1 MSPTAEQLKA
11 AITQG
16 GFKPRTYSGR
26 GMFGVHC
33 VGVNLDSSGELLSL
47 GVALGKAGVDVGTP
61 LLDSMGLGV
70 VAYWP
75 AIQVSEQ
82 ATA

>member
-26 GMFGVHC
+26 GMFGVYC
-33 VGVNLDSSGELLSL
+33 VGVNLDSPEDLVGI
-47 GVALGKAGVDVGTP
+47 GVALGKAGLEVGTP

>member
-1 MSPTAEQLKA
+1 MNPTAEQLKT

-16 GFKPRTYSGR
+16 GYEPRTYSGR
-26 GMFGVHC
+26 GMFGAQC
-33 VGVNLDSSGELLSL
+33 VGVNLESQEDLVGI
-47 GVALGKAGVDVGTP
+47 GAALGKAGLEVGTP

-75 AIQVSEQ
+75 AVQVSEQ
-82 ATA
+82 EAA